1 MDNNELFRELAKHYK
16 FSEKDWWQHRQSGNW
31 ILAHS
36 AVLKMSCV
44 PTPEGNT
51 ILLPSMEEYNW
62 IKTGEEGV
70 FGREV
75 LVGGTF
81 KLISSDGETI
91 RTVVAW
97 GEANPL
103 NVNKGVSYPNI
114 MAVKRM
120 IDRGVLG
127 VLAYNQLNIY
137 SAVEAETFSDPKQ
150 KVQPK
155 PEAKVQ
161 VAQQAKEPAVQP
173 QRPIPR
179 PPAPR
184 VPPKKNLDVGDLGEA
199 EGMQSYKKVVLDALS
214 AGSEHVFPSGVTRGN
229 AEKIS
234 RNAIS
239 NCTGLDNGIVDRA
252 LKELMSEGL
261 VIKEGIRRGTRY
273 GLPGPSGP
281 SLTEEQFSEIWKDA
295 CSRMSQMGVSYK
307 EIAGFTRE
315 VTGHDTGVAA
325 FNAGKLSMDKIETIF
340 IMGQDWAASHR
351 DAV

>member
-81 KLISSDGETI
+81 KLISPDGETI

-155 PEAKVQ
+155 SEPKPESVLKVGD
-161 VAQQAKEPAVQP
+161 VHTRPSRPVP
-173 QRPIPR
+173 QRPATKPPVPQSPQKKTEPVSDGNHMESIRNLIVGCLAQANGELLPR
-179 PPAPR
+179 TTITDR
-184 VPPKKNLDVGDLGEA
+184 TGISVEDTV
-199 EGMQSYKKVVLDALS
+199 
-214 AGSEHVFPSGVTRGN
+214 AGIKSLR
-229 AEKIS
+229 ID
-234 RNAIS
+234 
-239 NCTGLDNGIVDRA
+239 GLIV
-252 LKELMSEGL
+252 
-261 VIKEGIRRGTRY
+261 KEGERRGSKY
-273 GLPGPSGP
+273 KVPSSQA

>member
-51 ILLPSMEEYNW
+51 ILLPSMGEYNW

-81 KLISSDGETI
+81 KLISPDGEVI

-127 VLAYNQLNIY
+127 VLAYNQHNIY
-137 SAVEAETFSDPKQ
+137 SDVEAEKFSDPKQ
-150 KVQPK
+150 KVQPQSQ
-155 PEAKVQ
+155 PQ
-161 VAQQAKEPAVQP
+161 PQAQAQAQPRVQP
-173 QRPIPR
+173 QRPTPQPPKPKA
-179 PPAPR
+179 PPAPMR
-184 VPPKKNLDVGDLGEA
+184 QAEKKTEQPECRNSLESNGKL
-199 EGMQSYKKVVLDALS
+199 VVECLMGAGGQLLPRTVISERTGLS
-214 AGSEHVFPSGVTRGN
+214 AEDTVAAIKALLHEGS
-229 AEKIS
+229 
-234 RNAIS
+234 
-239 NCTGLDNGIVDRA
+239 IV
-252 LKELMSEGL
+252 
-261 VIKEGIRRGTRY
+261 KEGERRGSKY
-273 GLPGPSGP
+273 GVPQETST
-281 SLTEEQFSEIWKDA
+281 SSASFTEQQFNELWKDA
-295 CSRMSQMGVSYK
+295 CSRMSRMGVSYRQ
-307 EIAGFTRE
+307 IAGFTRE
-315 VTGHDTGVAA
+315 VTGHDTGVSA
-325 FNAGKLSMDKIETIF
+325 FNAGELSIDRIETIYL
-340 IMGQDWAASHR
+340 MGQNWAASQGG
-351 DAV
+351 AAL